1 MKKKITLRI
10 TSILLLVIV
19 YGIAFGQNNE
29 KIELA
34 QEYDDK
40 GEITKAKALYD
51 ELANNKKNVPAIHS
65 RYMRL
70 LLDNGYAKEAEDYI
84 ERVLKYYPENFV
96 YRLDAGITY
105 LRQGKDENA
114 QKYFD
119 AVVNEVKTDPYK
131 VRIAASHFIK
141 NELIEEAVDVYMA
154 GRNTDSDVGQY
165 ALELANVYRRLNE
178 KDKMIEEYLKYA
190 EQDQSHVNYVKN
202 VLQNVLTEEEDLL
215 GLADKL
221 FAYVQEYPDKQL
233 YNELLI
239 WVNLQQKNFYGAF
252 IQAKAID
259 RRNRSEGDRVM
270 EVAAITME
278 NQDYRN
284 ALKMYDYLIERY
296 PKSATY
302 VIASRLKIK
311 AREELVKTD
320 YPVAEQEIVNLI
332 NDYQAFI
339 DENLQ
344 SPVGV
349 NNTTLEAMRSQA
361 LLYAFYLDQKEK
373 AIEILERVVESSKAK
388 RELKATCKLD
398 LGDIYLLID
407 QPWESTLLYSQV
419 EKAYKE
425 EPVGY
430 EAKLRNAKLSY
441 YKGEFS
447 LAQEH
452 LDVLKLATTR
462 EIANDAMSISILIQ
476 NNTVLDTTDKAM
488 QEYAA
493 VELLLFQNKSD
504 DALFKLDS
512 MLKTNPSHSLS
523 DEIHWLMAKITMQL
537 GKFEESLQHLGV
549 IEKSYSY
556 DILGDDALYMK
567 GKIYEEH
574 MKDKGE
580 AMEVYATFLR
590 EYPGSIYVAEVRK
603 RFREL
608 RGDFNIH

>member
-1 MKKKITLRI
+1 MKKKITLKI
-10 TSILLLVIV
+10 TSMLLLVIV
-19 YGIAFGQNNE
+19 YGAAFGQNNQ

-40 GEITKAKALYD
+40 GEIAKAKVLYD
-51 ELANNKKNVPAIHS
+51 ELAGNKKNIPVIHS

-70 LLDNGYAKEAEDYI
+70 LLDNGYIKEAEDYVDK
-84 ERVLKYYPENFV
+84 VLKYYPENFI
-96 YRLDAGITY
+96 YKLDAGITY
-105 LRQGKDENA
+105 LRQGKDESA
-114 QKYFD
+114 QKYFN
-119 AVVNEVKTDPYK
+119 AVINEIKTDPYK
-131 VRIAASHFIK
+131 VRIVASHFIK
-141 NELIEEAVDVYMA
+141 NELIEEAVNVYMA
-154 GRNTDSDVGQY
+154 GRETDSDAGQY

-190 EQDQSHVNYVKN
+190 EQDQSHVTYVEN
-202 VLQNVLTEEEDLL
+202 VLQNVLTEEEDMLN
-215 GLADKL
+215 LADKL

-233 YNELLI
+233 YSELLI

-259 RRNRSEGDRVM
+259 RRTRSEGERVM
-270 EVAAITME
+270 EVAGIAME
-278 NQDYRN
+278 NQDFRN
-284 ALKMYDYLIERY
+284 ALKMYDYLIEKY

-320 YPVAEQEIVNLI
+320 YPVAEQEIINLI

-398 LGDIYLLID
+398 LGDIYLLIN

-419 EKAYKE
+419 EKAHKE

-441 YKGEFS
+441 YKGEFT

-462 EIANDAMSISILIQ
+462 EIANDAMSLSILIQ
-476 NNTVLDTTDKAM
+476 NNTVLDTTDQAM
-488 QEYAA
+488 QEYAN
-493 VELLLFQNKSD
+493 VELMLFQNRPDK
-504 DALFKLDS
+504 ALQKLDS
-512 MLKTNPSHSLS
+512 MLKASPSHSLA
-523 DEIHWLMAKITMQL
+523 DEIHWLMAKVTMQL
-537 GKFEESLQHLGV
+537 GEFEKSLDHLEV
-549 IEKSYSY
+549 IETAYNY
-556 DILGDDALYMK
+556 DILGDDASYMK
-567 GKIYEEH
+567 GKIYEEQI
-574 MKDKGE
+574 KDTDK
-580 AMEVYATFLR
+580 AMEVYAAFLKD
-590 EYPGSIYVAEVRK
+590 YPGSIYVAEVRK

-608 RGDFNIH
+608 RGDFNVN

>member
-1 MKKKITLRI
+1 MKKKITLKI

-19 YGIAFGQNNE
+19 YGVALGQNNE

-51 ELANNKKNVPAIHS
+51 ELADNKKNVPAIHS
-65 RYMRL
+65 RYMRI

-84 ERVLKYYPENFV
+84 EKVLKYYPDNFV

-119 AVVNEVKTDPYK
+119 AVIDEVKTDPYK

-190 EQDQSHVNYVKN
+190 EQDQSHVEYVKN

-215 GLADKL
+215 SLADKL

-278 NQDYRN
+278 NQDYKN
-284 ALKMYDYLIERY
+284 ALQMYDYLIERY
-296 PKSATY
+296 SKSATY

-320 YPVAEQEIVNLI
+320 YPVSEQEIVNLI

-373 AIEILERVVESSKAK
+373 AIEILERVVGSSKAK
-388 RELKATCKLD
+388 RELKAMCKLD
-398 LGDIYLLID
+398 LGDIYLLIN
-407 QPWESTLLYSQV
+407 QPWESSLLYSQV

-462 EIANDAMSISILIQ
+462 EIANDAMSLSILIQ
-476 NNTVLDTTDKAM
+476 NNTVLDTTDNAM
-488 QEYAA
+488 KVYAA
-493 VELLLFQNKSD
+493 VEQLLFQNKPD
-504 DALFKLDS
+504 EAMFKLDS
-512 MLKTNPSHSLS
+512 MLKANPSHSLT
-523 DEIHWLMAKITMQL
+523 DEIHWLMSKITLQL
-537 GKFEESLQHLGV
+537 GKFEEALQHLEV
-549 IEKSYSY
+549 IEKSYNY

-574 MKDKGE
+574 LKDKGE
-580 AMEVYATFLR
+580 AMEVYTTFLR